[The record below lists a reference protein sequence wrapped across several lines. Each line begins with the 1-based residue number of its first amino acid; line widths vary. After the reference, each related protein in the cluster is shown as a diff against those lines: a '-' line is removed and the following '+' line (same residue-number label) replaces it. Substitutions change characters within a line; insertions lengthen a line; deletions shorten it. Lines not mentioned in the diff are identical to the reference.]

1 LLCPFLAKWFLPIRF
16 LLIVSNFQFFLL
28 NFSVF
33 TAGMPRG
40 YLNVCYDFIV
50 TAHHGSRH
58 AILTDSVAAAQNARV
73 VISVGSNKYKHPAPE
88 HIAKLTKMVLK

>member
-1 LLCPFLAKWFLPIRF
+1 MAYQNALFARDCEYEE
-16 LLIVSNFQFFLL
+16 
-28 NFSVF
+28 
-33 TAGMPRG
+33 MPPAL
-40 YLNVCYDFIV
+40 LNVCYDFIV